1 MEDKKIAIRAD
12 QITKIYKL
20 YEKPSDRMKEAL
32 GLTRKKLHKE
42 HYALQGVDMT
52 IYQGETVGIIGST
65 GSGKT
70 TLLSLIAGLDVPLS
84 GRITVNGADIAV
96 LDRDKYRRETIGMVF
111 QSYYLLPQL
120 TAAENILLSAEI
132 NKRKKKPNVN
142 QLLET
147 VGLTSFHGKKRAT
160 QLSGGEQQRIAIAR
174 AIAAEPTIILADEPT
189 GNLDNENSKVI
200 ITLLRRLAHEQ
211 GKCVIVVTHSEEI
224 AAEADIRYHMSDG
237 VLRPYENQT

>member
-1 MEDKKIAIRAD
+1 MIALENVTYDYASKAGIVHALRDVSVVFEPARMYA
-12 QITKIYKL
+12 ITGR
-20 YEKPSDRMKEAL
+20 S
-32 GLTRKKLHKE
+32 
-42 HYALQGVDMT
+42 
-52 IYQGETVGIIGST
+52 

-70 TLLSLIAGLDVPLS
+70 TLLSLIAGLDVPLQ
-84 GRITVNGADIAV
+84 GRITVSGTDISA
-96 LDRDKYRRETIGMVF
+96 LDRDRYRRENIGMVF

-132 NKRKKKPNVN
+132 NKRKKKPDVN

-160 QLSGGEQQRIAIAR
+160 QLSGGEQQRIA
-174 AIAAEPTIILADEPT
+174 AEPSIILADEPT

-237 VLRPYENQT
+237 VLRPYGA